1 MTCKGCTQIVQQF
14 ILKVAGVKKVK
25 VVLSKAQASV
35 EMENHIPIEILQ
47 TALADSLY
55 QISELATNS
64 TGEQNSIPSNKVSE
78 NNMELIISYIQAL
91 GQLDYK
97 LLHQYLHSD
106 FKYEGVISFYS
117 ANDYVAMIK
126 DHANSPVAKVLLKN
140 EIKAIFTDSNEC
152 CVIYDLLSRFPDK
165 KVSFAEWIEIED
177 GKIVSTNVKFNS
189 YQMKQLMQEMSKTKK

>member
-64 TGEQNSIPSNKVSE
+64 TGEQNSIPSDKVSE

-165 KVSFAEWIEIED
+165 RVSFAEWIKIED
-177 GKIVSTNVKFNS
+177 GKMVSTNVKFNS